1 MIHHI
6 GGSVRYQ
13 ANPKFPSLLVYLSM
27 RNPLWLSIKMTPYMV
42 EPEESVT
49 VYEGS
54 IEFDVVVYA
63 MADECFVYLHQGILY
78 NMPAKRDLEP
88 PFYCVT
94 SGRYIGVFPSYL
106 W

>member
-1 MIHHI
+1 
-6 GGSVRYQ
+6 
-13 ANPKFPSLLVYLSM
+13 M